1 MNFSLNLTEENE
13 ENNENQDI
21 NQDKIQKN
29 DKFYLTLNKKK
40 RQRLFESIDSSL
52 LNLSIPINQNMYSKS
67 NRNTRK
73 GYSDILENENFNKIK
88 GYFDIENII
97 NLITSCIQS
106 RDYDYLS
113 YILNQDKFSRV
124 GLCPNCQFP
133 IILYKDL
140 KCYNPKGSCFNID
153 DLSMFDYE
161 EGEDLENVF
170 TLDNF
175 IDLYTRFVRGMSHL
189 NCSNEI
195 ALIGFGKDDCYESSL
210 YNKSYSKCNNREIVI
225 ICMDCLF

>member
-1 MNFSLNLTEENE
+1 MNLSLNLNE
-13 ENNENQDI
+13 ENNENQDT
-21 NQDKIQKN
+21 NKDEIQKHE
-29 DKFYLTLNKKK
+29 KFHITLNKKK
-40 RQRLFESIDSSL
+40 RQRLFQSIDSSL

-67 NRNTRK
+67 NRNSRK
-73 GYSDILENENFNKIK
+73 GYSDLIEKENFNKIK

-106 RDYDYLS
+106 NDYDYLS
-113 YILNQDKFSRV
+113 YILNQDKFSRI
-124 GLCPNCQFP
+124 GLCPNCEYP

-140 KCYNPKGSCFNID
+140 KCYNPKGSCFIIY

-175 IDLYTRFVRGMSHL
+175 IDLYTRFVRERSHL
-189 NCSNEI
+189 NCSKEI
-195 ALIGFGKDDCYESSL
+195 ALIGFGSDDAYESSL
-210 YNKSYSKCNNREIVI
+210 YESNSKCNNREIVV